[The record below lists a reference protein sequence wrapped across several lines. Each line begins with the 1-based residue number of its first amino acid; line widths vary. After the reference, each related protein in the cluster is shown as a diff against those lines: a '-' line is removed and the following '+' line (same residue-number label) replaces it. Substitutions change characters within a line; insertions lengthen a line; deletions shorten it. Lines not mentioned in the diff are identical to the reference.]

1 MHATLGAPAALTA
14 ARAARSPPGRPA
26 PRTVSEVS
34 WIGLL
39 HRQSATG
46 SPSITGRPYTKT
58 ALRPPAA
65 TSRTAS
71 AAGQQQPL
79 PSSSSPPDTG
89 AARAAA
95 ERAADQVDQVMAEVG
110 REVFVAR
117 AIGQLLRE
125 FWGDGKKRAEGRS

>member
-1 MHATLGAPAALTA
+1 M
-14 ARAARSPPGRPA
+14 
-26 PRTVSEVS
+26 SEVS

-39 HRQSATG
+39 HRQPATG

-79 PSSSSPPDTG
+79 PSSSSPPAPPDTG

-95 ERAADQVDQVMAEVG
+95 ERAADQVDQVMAEIG